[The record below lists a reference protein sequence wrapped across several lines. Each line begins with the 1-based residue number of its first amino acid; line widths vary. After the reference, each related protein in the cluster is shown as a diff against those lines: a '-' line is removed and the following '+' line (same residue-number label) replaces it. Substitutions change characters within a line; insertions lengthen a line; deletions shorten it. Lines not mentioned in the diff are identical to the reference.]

1 MMENQTFGKLGSSRY
16 IEYTSFIRQS
26 GQSLLAIISDVLDM
40 SNLDAGQV
48 QIQKSTVFLQECI
61 DDAVSSVKPD
71 ASAKNIQFKTT
82 FASDADIRAD
92 KDIIVKVLAKI
103 LHNAVKF
110 TPERGYVTVQ
120 TTLKDDSVD
129 IAIQDTGVGISP
141 ENLERVTRPFEQINS
156 PIENGMKGS
165 GLGLAIAQ
173 CFVRLHG
180 GLLEVSSEPG
190 KGTEVRVRLPT
201 GAPLCAHPV
210 EPMDMPRTE
219 HKIVA

>member
-1 MMENQTFGKLGSSRY
+1 MENQTFGKLGSSRY

-48 QIQKSTVFLQECI
+48 QLQKSKVSLQECI
-61 DDAVSSVKPD
+61 GEAVSSIKAD
-71 ASAKNIQFKTT
+71 AASKNIQFE
-82 FASDADIRAD
+82 APVVSDIEIRAD

-110 TPERGYVTVQ
+110 TPEYGHVWVRTNFREGGVEIIV
-120 TTLKDDSVD
+120 
-129 IAIQDTGVGISP
+129 QDTGVGISP
-141 ENLERVTRPFEQINS
+141 ENLERVTCPFEQINS

-180 GLLEVSSEPG
+180 GVLDVSSELG
-190 KGTEVRVRLPT
+190 KGTQVRVKLPAGDAPC
-201 GAPLCAHPV
+201 GARI
-210 EPMDMPRTE
+210 EPADGSLSDRR
-219 HKIVA
+219 IVA